1 MRERRYDSDMYNF
14 TDIKVK
20 NNNNNK
26 STGKTIA
33 IVILVI
39 LLLCSIAYISYNELI
54 KIKDTNKTEEKK
66 AVRKDMYYSE
76 VADLLD
82 QIDMY
87 NHVFKSEYPIK
98 DINSIDNQ
106 YKLQFGI
113 YALQKIND
121 VNNYYTEDDLEDVF
135 KNYFVD
141 NFSVVYENVRCPS
154 DDGDLYILD
163 NDTKKFTMDENHEH
177 SMPTVDIKT
186 YYVSSEITGNKYV
199 IDTNILYG
207 NYCNG
212 TCQYSLDLYKS
223 YDDAVKGDFNAAVM
237 NSRQDYREVADT
249 LPITRFTF
257 IKDKS
262 HYKLKSVDVIEE

>member
-20 NNNNNK
+20 NSNSNK
-26 STGKTIA
+26 STGKTVA

-39 LLLCSIAYISYNELI
+39 LLLCSIAYIGYNELI
-54 KIKDTNKTEEKK
+54 KIKNDNKKEEKEV
-66 AVRKDMYYSE
+66 VRKDMYYSE
-76 VADLLD
+76 VSDLLD

-87 NHVFKSEYPIK
+87 NQVFKNQYPIK
-98 DINSIDNQ
+98 DINEIDNQ

-113 YALQKIND
+113 YALQQKSSVD
-121 VNNYYTEDDLEDVF
+121 NYYTEDDMDDVF
-135 KNYFVD
+135 KNYFVK
-141 NFSVVYENVRCPS
+141 NFNVIYENVRCPS

-163 NDTKKFTMDENHEH
+163 NNTKKYTIDENHVH
-177 SMPTVDIKT
+177 SLPTMDIKT
-186 YYVSSEITGNKYV
+186 YYVSSKIAGNEYV

-212 TCQYSLDLYKS
+212 TCQYSIDLYKS
-223 YDDAVKGDFNAAVM
+223 YDDAVNGDFNKAVTTT
-237 NSRQDYREVADT
+237 RRDYKEIADT

-262 HYKLKSVDVIEE
+262 HYKLKSVEVNE